1 MNSFPQ
7 REKGLSLFVMLNQR
21 VHTGVS
27 LQTEKLVVNQ
37 AGAIARN
44 ICGQLLQ
51 CVGCYVVVL
60 LIRGHWMPAKYSV
73 FQA

>member
-1 MNSFPQ
+1 MNSFRH
-7 REKGLSLFVMLNQR
+7 REKGLSLFVMLKQR

-27 LQTEKLVVNQ
+27 LRTEKLVVNQ

-51 CVGCYVVVL
+51 CVGCCAVVL
-60 LIRGHWMPAKYSV
+60 LIRGHLMPAKHSV